1 MGISV
6 CEMEIIQH
14 CDGYVGYVLRKYH
27 YGGRVVLFIPPLYIK
42 HFGRNEIDFV
52 TFQNIRKVTLKY
64 ALTVIKNHET
74 EEI

>member
-1 MGISV
+1 M
-6 CEMEIIQH
+6 CEMQIVQH
-14 CDGYVGYVLRKYH
+14 RDGYIGYVLRKHH
-27 YGGRVVLFIPPLYIK
+27 YGGRVVLFVPSLYIK
-42 HFGRNEIDFV
+42 RFGRNEIDFV